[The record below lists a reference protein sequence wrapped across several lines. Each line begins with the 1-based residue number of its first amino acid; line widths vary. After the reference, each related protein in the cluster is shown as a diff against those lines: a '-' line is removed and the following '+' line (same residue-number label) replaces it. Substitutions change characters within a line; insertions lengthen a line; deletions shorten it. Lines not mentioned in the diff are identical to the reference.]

1 MKAFRTNAI
10 PMPLLAA
17 VLATAGCAPAPFDA
31 DAPWVPMQ
39 AAEGSSFAGGVR
51 GAAPR
56 MGFELFE
63 SERPPAEAVSLPRAG
78 GENPWATP
86 TRNVVV
92 SVCYGRL
99 FDSAAEVR
107 ATARELCP
115 AGARLRLL
123 SQDHVWND
131 CPLFQPSRAVYRC
144 LPPETAESGAAGT
157 GSGAE

>member
-1 MKAFRTNAI
+1 MKALRTNAI
-10 PMPLLAA
+10 LMPLLGAA
-17 VLATAGCAPAPFDA
+17 LATAGCAPAPFDA

-39 AAEGSSFAGGVR
+39 SGEGGSFAGGVR
-51 GAAPR
+51 ANPPR

-63 SERPPAEAVSLPRAG
+63 SDRPPAEAVSLPRAG

-86 TRNVVV
+86 IRNVVV

-107 ATARELCP
+107 ATARKLCP

-123 SQDHVWND
+123 GQDIVWND

-144 LPPETAESGAAGT
+144 LPPESADSGSAGT
-157 GSGAE
+157 ATGAE